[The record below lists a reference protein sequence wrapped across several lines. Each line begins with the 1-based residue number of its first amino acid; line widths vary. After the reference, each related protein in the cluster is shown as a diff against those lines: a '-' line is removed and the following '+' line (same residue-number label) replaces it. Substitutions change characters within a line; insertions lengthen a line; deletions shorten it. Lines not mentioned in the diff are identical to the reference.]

1 MNDEITHED
10 VPGMAQIAKPTGFY
24 GKILARGMAL
34 GHRAFYENTAK
45 ALRLTENDRYLE
57 IGFGS
62 GLFIKKYASHV
73 SRIAGL
79 DHSQDMVALATSVN
93 RRLID
98 AGKAEL
104 RRGDASSIPWEDNE
118 FSAAAA
124 IETFYFWAEP
134 EVALREIL
142 RVLAPSGRLVIE
154 MAYNRDDGLDHIKL
168 VRKTKV
174 SLYSG
179 DEMKGLLVGAG
190 FSEVAVNYYKGL
202 WFPIRG
208 YVVPRG
214 MLVTATKE

>member
-1 MNDEITHED
+1 MTHEIAHSH
-10 VPGMAQIAKPTGFY
+10 MQSTAQIAKPTGFY

-34 GHRAFYENTAK
+34 GHRSFYENSAK
-45 ALRLTENDRYLE
+45 ALRLTEEDRYLE

-79 DHSQDMVALATSVN
+79 DHSEDMVALATSIN
-93 RRLID
+93 RKLIE
-98 AGKAEL
+98 AGKAEFI
-104 RRGDASSIPWEDNE
+104 RGDASSIPWDDNE

-124 IETFYFWAEP
+124 IETFYFWADP
-134 EVALREIL
+134 EAALREIL

-154 MAYNRDDGLDHIKL
+154 MAYNRDDRLDHTKL
-168 VRKTKV
+168 VRETSL

-179 DEMKGLLVGAG
+179 DEMKRVLAGAG
-190 FSEVAVNYYKGL
+190 FGEVAVDYYRGL
-202 WFPIRG
+202 WFPVRG

-214 MLVTATKE
+214 MIVTAKKE

>member
-1 MNDEITHED
+1 MNNEIPHED
-10 VPGMAQIAKPTGFY
+10 VAGVAQIAKPTGFY
-24 GKILARGMAL
+24 GKVLARGMAL

-45 ALRLTENDRYLE
+45 ALRLTENDRFLE

-62 GLFIKKYASHV
+62 GLFIKKYASHA

-93 RRLID
+93 SRLIE

-124 IETFYFWAEP
+124 IETFYFWTEP
-134 EVALREIL
+134 EAALREIL

-154 MAYNRDDGLDHIKL
+154 MSYNRDDGLDHIKL

-174 SLYSG
+174 GLYSG
-179 DEMKGLLVGAG
+179 DEMERLLGSAG
-190 FSEVAVNYYKGL
+190 FVDVAVNYYKGL